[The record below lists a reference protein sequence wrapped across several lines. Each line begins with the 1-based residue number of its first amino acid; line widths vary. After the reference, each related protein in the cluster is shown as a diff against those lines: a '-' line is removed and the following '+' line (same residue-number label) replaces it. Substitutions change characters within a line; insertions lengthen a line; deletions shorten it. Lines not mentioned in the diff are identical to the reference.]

1 MIKDHGP
8 KNPPTG
14 CNLGPKFPPHVG
26 RSPKKLT
33 AVPSIYKEVHE
44 QRYNVF
50 SLYIRTSAGYS
61 LESVQDGSFRF
72 GIQTKTQLGLNHRYW
87 NLESSRTIF
96 WEVILGQNCNILE
109 RKSTFRFDILN
120 FWAIDTPMESKIG

>member
-1 MIKDHGP
+1 M
-8 KNPPTG
+8 
-14 CNLGPKFPPHVG
+14 C
-26 RSPKKLT
+26 
-33 AVPSIYKEVHE
+33 
-44 QRYNVF
+44 VF
-50 SLYIRTSAGYS
+50 TLYIRTSAGYS

-109 RKSTFRFDILN
+109 RKSTFRFVILN
-120 FWAIDTPMESKIG
+120 FWAIDTPMESKNWVNQDLWKVSRPFSTSRVFKS